1 MSRARFAAPLLIALL
16 AGCSILPKAES
27 PRVYTLPAAPGGR
40 PAAPA
45 PVSWALRIATPNA
58 PRALDNARIAVVPE
72 ANTITVYAG
81 ARWADSG
88 PHLVRDR
95 LADAFRDSG
104 RVAAISTDDSNL
116 GADYELGGALASFQ
130 TEYAGGKPEVVI
142 RYDAILAATRKHQ
155 IVGTHRFEVR
165 EPVGGK
171 EVPQVVEAFGRA
183 MDKVSRDVVGWTVET
198 AGAR

>member
-1 MSRARFAAPLLIALL
+1 MSRARFAAPLLVALL

-27 PRVYTLPAAPGGR
+27 PRIYTLPAAPGGR

-45 PVSWALRIATPNA
+45 PVTWALRIATPNA

-130 TEYAGGKPEVVI
+130 TEYAGGTPEVVI
-142 RYDAILAATRKHQ
+142 RFDAILAATRKHQ
-155 IVGTHRFEVR
+155 IVGTHRFEVH

-171 EVPQVVEAFGRA
+171 DVPQVVEAFGRA
-183 MDKVSRDVVGWTVET
+183 MDKVSRDVVAWTVET
-198 AGAR
+198 AR